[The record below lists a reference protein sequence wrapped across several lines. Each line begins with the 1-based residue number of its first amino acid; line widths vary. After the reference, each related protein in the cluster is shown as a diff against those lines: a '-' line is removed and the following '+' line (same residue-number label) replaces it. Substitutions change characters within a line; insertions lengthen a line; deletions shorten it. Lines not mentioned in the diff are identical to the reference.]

1 MEQIQYDAAIVEYA
15 NIYRKMDPEAAAEI
29 LQTMTADVG
38 AVARILLAMKPQESA
53 KILAEMDS
61 MVAAK
66 ITKKMLD
73 MGEERLAQ
81 IAGE

>member
-1 MEQIQYDAAIVEYA
+1 
-15 NIYRKMDPEAAAEI
+15 MDPEAAAEI